1 MCFEMDGPQSISK
14 IGTGTLEMHFWK
26 CTGKF
31 SKKGML
37 IQKYIPIFFWRSE
50 VLNILFDYV
59 KKKFYNKISLLD
71 LVGL

>member
-14 IGTGTLEMHFWK
+14 IGTLEMHFWK

-31 SKKGML
+31 SKKGMP
-37 IQKYIPIFFWRSE
+37 IQKCIPISFWRLE
-50 VLNILFDYV
+50 VLDILFDYV
-59 KKKFYNKISLLD
+59 KKKIYDKIPLLD